1 MEKNVLKY
9 EQMEALQKAGFPV
22 NKDTTFSWLVKIHGN
37 YMEEPRLMYSGA
49 TDLVSGEK
57 KVLPAYG
64 IDELLE
70 LAHSICENEPSSK
83 EVLENLYNKLIGL
96 S

>member
-1 MEKNVLKY
+1 MEKNVLEY

-37 YMEEPRLMYSGA
+37 YMEKPKLMYSGA
-49 TDLVSGEK
+49 TVLVSGEK

-64 IDELLE
+64 IDELLDI
-70 LAHSICENEPSSK
+70 LHGLDNKTLPK
-83 EVLENLYNKLIGL
+83 EDMLNALYEKLKEQ
-96 S
+96 